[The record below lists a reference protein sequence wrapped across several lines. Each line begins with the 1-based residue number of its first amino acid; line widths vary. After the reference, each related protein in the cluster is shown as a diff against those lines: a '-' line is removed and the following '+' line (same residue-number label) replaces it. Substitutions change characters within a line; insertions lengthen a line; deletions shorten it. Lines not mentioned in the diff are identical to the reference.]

1 MASPTEPIVATFA
14 PSVPPPVSTDPD
26 CEDPVGGFN
35 QCGGPG
41 YEGSTCCRTGYDC
54 EEMADCYFEVNKT
67 HDGVVLVAAARVA
80 TSAPRAGGSAE
91 DWTGKAPS
99 AAGPVLGAPSATSGT
114 TSAFPR
120 M

>member
-1 MASPTEPIVATFA
+1 MISPTEAIVATFA
-14 PSVPPPVSTDPD
+14 PTVPPPVSTDPD

-54 EEMADCYFEVNKT
+54 EQMADCYFEVNKISRRRCT
-67 HDGVVLVAAARVA
+67 CSV
-80 TSAPRAGGSAE
+80 SAVAGGSAE
-91 DWTGKAPS
+91 GWTGKAPS
-99 AAGPVLGAPSATSGT
+99 AAGPALGAPSATSGT

-120 M
+120 